1 MAFKLR
7 GFTPFTKNLF
17 GDDVDDI
24 VSNQLPKSLLDS
36 KKARQTSAKQI
47 NTPKINRD
55 ARKLEKTR
63 RKVILQQGKKQ
74 G

>member
-24 VSNQLPKSLLDS
+24 ISNQLPKSLLDS
-36 KKARQTSAKQI
+36 KKARQISANQVNI
-47 NTPKINRD
+47 PKINRD